1 LFGLRLHCSKRA
13 GQVRIGVE
21 HDTVD
26 ADRQCR
32 HNGTLDHLM
41 GRFFEQHAILEGAG
55 LSSLPFTIRYLSG
68 FGASA
73 AINSHLR
80 HAEASLPPRT
90 AEIGLLHF
98 RQYGSRVLYGARQR
112 AAA

>member
-1 LFGLRLHCSKRA
+1 LFDCRLHCSKRA

-55 LSSLPFTIRYLSG
+55 LVLVTVYDQVFVRFQRFGGDKSLAPCRKP
-68 FGASA
+68 
-73 AINSHLR
+73 
-80 HAEASLPPRT
+80 LPPRPRRSACFTSAST
-90 AEIGLLHF
+90 AAGF
-98 RQYGSRVLYGARQR
+98 
-112 AAA
+112 